1 MASDDTTVVVAR
13 EEGAEATAGMK
24 ATESEAKE
32 VVASEAEAG
41 VIAAETVACEVVEGG
56 EKEEEGHTVELV
68 DQEEGSRCS
77 WTARL

>member
-13 EEGAEATAGMK
+13 EEAAEATAGMK
-24 ATESEAKE
+24 VTESETKE

-68 DQEEGSRCS
+68 DQGEGSRCS